1 MIIYFYT
8 VTIKFFEMNT
18 VVNCKLNGKKL
29 RVTNNSVQIEDSF
42 LQVDL
47 VKKLIECKSRT
58 KIGENSLPLFFNT
71 YLRKYKI
78 SEIVFSEE
86 KSTLY
91 FEPDFDESYID
102 YLMDGIAA

>member
-1 MIIYFYT
+1 
-8 VTIKFFEMNT
+8 MNT

-42 LQVDL
+42 LQQVL
-47 VKKLIECKSRT
+47 VAKLIKCKSRT
-58 KIGENSLPLFFNT
+58 KIGENSLSLFFNT

-86 KSTLY
+86 KSALY
-91 FEPDFDESYID
+91 FEPDFDDAYID
-102 YLMDGIAA
+102 YLIDGIAA

>member
-1 MIIYFYT
+1 MS
-8 VTIKFFEMNT
+8 TI
-18 VVNCKLNGKKL
+18 VNCRLNGKKL

-47 VKKLIECKSRT
+47 VRKLIECKSRT
-58 KIGENSLPLFFNT
+58 PIGENSLSLFFNN

-86 KSTLY
+86 KPKLY
-91 FEPDFDESYID
+91 FEPDFDETYID
-102 YLMDGIAA
+102 YLIAGVAA